1 MKIPG
6 TVKAKRLE
14 KLSICSQTPLIS
26 LCVFLSPQGFILER
40 RRFNVQEKI
49 KTVMLV

>member
-14 KLSICSQTPLIS
+14 KLCVCSQTPLIT
-26 LCVFLSPQGFILER
+26 LCACLSPQGFILER
-40 RRFNVQEKI
+40 KSFNAQKKTE
-49 KTVMLV
+49 TVMSV